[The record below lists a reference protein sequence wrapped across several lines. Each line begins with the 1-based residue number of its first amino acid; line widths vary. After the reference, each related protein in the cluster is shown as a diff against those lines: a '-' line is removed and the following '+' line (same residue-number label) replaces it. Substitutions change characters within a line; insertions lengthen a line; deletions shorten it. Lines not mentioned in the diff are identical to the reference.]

1 MRTRSSTTWKSS
13 TSWLFAKL
21 VLLLYFANYKINN
34 EKKKVSFSVRKYY
47 VPYWFLDVM
56 ATLSIHKSIR
66 KIDHVVVYEG
76 YEKKRTEQFVTCE
89 ATRGFVIFTVWI
101 VLWILCRNNLDA
113 DIACL
118 INMYITHN
126 LKKNVTIFGLT
137 ELAMIFGI
145 TSFISSA
152 VYISLGTFVILHN
165 PELFNCWF
173 YIKFD
178 KIVTILFRPW
188 FPLFIFFME
197 IMVSCGAYWKYFFLF
212 HPYKRSYIFFL
223 LPWKLQNK
231 CVGHKYGQRI

>member
-1 MRTRSSTTWKSS
+1 
-13 TSWLFAKL
+13 
-21 VLLLYFANYKINN
+21 
-34 EKKKVSFSVRKYY
+34 
-47 VPYWFLDVM
+47 M

-101 VLWILCRNNLDA
+101 VLWILCRNNLDT

-188 FPLFIFFME
+188 FPLFIFL
-197 IMVSCGAYWKYFFLF
+197 WKSWLVVELIENTFFYFI
-212 HPYKRSYIFFL
+212 HI
-223 LPWKLQNK
+223 N
-231 CVGHKYGQRI
+231 VRISSFYYLGNCKINA